1 MKFFK
6 SDTQYPITIDLMYDL
21 DSKFG
26 LINSLVTANRKT
38 LENFHIYMFV
48 KYGIKLNYVEKSNPE
63 FIFNK
68 NNIECSLDEDLKEYH
83 NISLIINDKECFKKF
98 LGMFEDEFYSQ
109 KHSKKIMKFY
119 HKDKTDWYSGC
130 EIELTMKK
138 ECDTPEQRSKLINA
152 LKEKYENVIFTQTE
166 GFRNQLIEINSY
178 PMPIEDLYKICY
190 VIDLAF
196 EYGMDTNWSC
206 NFQTHISKTYF
217 GNTKE
222 EAKKNINKFVYY
234 IYLVDD
240 FINERMFN
248 PIFKNWNLL
257 PTFKHLIHDKDKMNY
272 QGIVAP
278 DKIIDIMLENRDKV
292 RDNLAPYYINF
303 PRLLDDFENEPTL
316 EFRLADLKD
325 VSHEG
330 IWLLVAFTEF
340 CVTVVMK
347 KTLEEISKMSI
358 QDFYNFFEK
367 KKKQLINLPD
377 FD

>member
-83 NISLIINDKECFKKF
+83 NVSLIINDKECFKKF

-222 EAKKNINKFVYY
+222 EAKKI
-234 IYLVDD
+234 
-240 FINERMFN
+240 
-248 PIFKNWNLL
+248 
-257 PTFKHLIHDKDKMNY
+257 
-272 QGIVAP
+272 
-278 DKIIDIMLENRDKV
+278 
-292 RDNLAPYYINF
+292 
-303 PRLLDDFENEPTL
+303 
-316 EFRLADLKD
+316 
-325 VSHEG
+325 
-330 IWLLVAFTEF
+330 
-340 CVTVVMK
+340 
-347 KTLEEISKMSI
+347 
-358 QDFYNFFEK
+358 
-367 KKKQLINLPD
+367 LINL
-377 FD
+377 FIIFI